1 MPEHRAYVEYSNEVW
16 NSQFEQHRYAAK
28 QGLDLGLGAREWQA
42 AWHFYAQRSVEIFKS
57 WEEVFGGTER
67 IVRVL
72 ASQAASASVAD
83 EICGWNHAAEQA
95 DVLAIAPYISLIVLN
110 DGQGLKA
117 EEVAKWNV
125 EQLLD
130 YVETN
135 ALPESLGWM
144 AANKR
149 MANRFGLKLVA
160 YEAGQHFVGAA
171 GAENNDA
178 VTCTARGE
186 SASTHEV
193 DLREILQGVE

>member
-1 MPEHRAYVEYSNEVW
+1 M
-16 NSQFEQHRYAAK
+16 
-28 QGLDLGLGAREWQA
+28 
-42 AWHFYAQRSVEIFKS
+42 
-57 WEEVFGGTER
+57 FGGTDR

-110 DGQGLKA
+110 EGKGLKA

-135 ALPESLGWM
+135 AVPETLSWM
-144 AANKR
+144 TANKR
-149 MANRFGLKLVA
+149 MANRF
-160 YEAGQHFVGAA
+160 
-171 GAENNDA
+171 D
-178 VTCTARGE
+178 
-186 SASTHEV
+186 
-193 DLREILQGVE
+193 